1 MHLRRRRLAD
11 LLLIALCAAAPAAAQ
26 FEKPYE
32 VVDLAPGIFAI
43 VWGDVLEWP
52 YEGNNLVIVN
62 DEDVVVVDS
71 KRTPSLAETVI
82 AEIRKRTGKPVRY
95 LVNTHWHADH
105 TYSNF
110 VFRREFPG
118 VEIVGHPATVAPFA
132 EILQPA
138 IDRAL
143 AFAETAEERLAEGID
158 EEGRPLD
165 AAGRE
170 ALAERWRVA
179 HDERLPIYRR
189 IRLVPPTMTV
199 ADELVL
205 RRGEREIRI
214 RFVGEGN
221 SRGDLVVYLPR
232 ERILATGDLVVRPY
246 PFLGLDDH
254 PQSWVRVLDELAT
267 WDVATLVPGHGP
279 VQRDFRY
286 LEQVRDLLASLVAQT
301 GRRHAAG
308 ETLEQAQAGVDLGER
323 LRAFAGDDREL
334 YRDLVDEWVPYA
346 VKLAWNHLE
355 PPAG

>member
-1 MHLRRRRLAD
+1 MHRRRQRLV
-11 LLLIALCAAAPAAAQ
+11 LWSLTVLCAAAPAAAQ

-32 VVDLAPGIFAI
+32 VVDLAPGIFAV

-82 AEIRKRTGKPVRY
+82 AEIRRRTDKPVRY

-110 VFRREFPG
+110 VYRREYPG

-138 IDRAL
+138 IDRTL
-143 AFAETAEERLAEGID
+143 AFAESAEERLAKGVD

-165 AAGRE
+165 AAGKE
-170 ALAERWRVA
+170 ALAERWRVVR
-179 HDERLPIYRR
+179 DERLPIYRR
-189 IRLVPPTMTV
+189 IRLVAPTMTV

-214 RFVGEGN
+214 RFLGEGN
-221 SRGDLVVYLPR
+221 TRGDLVVHLPK
-232 ERILATGDLVVRPY
+232 ERILATGDLVVWPY

-254 PQSWVRVLDELAT
+254 PQSWVRVLDELVT
-267 WDVATLVPGHGP
+267 WDVGTLVPGHGP
-279 VQRDFRY
+279 VRHDLAY
-286 LEQVRDLLASLVAQT
+286 LRQVRDLLASLVEQT
-301 GRRHAAG
+301 ERRHAVG
-308 ETLEQAQAGVDLGER
+308 ETLEQAQAAVDLGER
-323 LRAFAGDDREL
+323 MRGFTGEDEALERE
-334 YRDLVDEWVPYA
+334 LVDEWVPYA
-346 VKLAWNHLE
+346 VKLVWNHLE